1 NGPNYDVEARA
12 VAAQYGFVNG
22 ANNVT
27 VSVTNTA
34 ACPGGGNTCYSV
46 SISGF
51 TPLLLAQ
58 VVGFQGDVNLNGSL
72 QKRLSALAVA
82 KQSSTPANLCLVA
95 LASSGAAQGIRTN
108 GAPTA
113 NMNGCN
119 SMSNT
124 AAQCNGS
131 NLGLGTSFAVGSNNG
146 CGSQQVK
153 NPPITDPYSYLA
165 SNIPTLSSSG
175 CAGNY
180 PQESHHG
187 NSSTVAASNQLSGTL
202 ILSAGNNF
210 LCGDQMLTGDV
221 TINSPGGAVRRP
233 GY

>member
-1 NGPNYDVEARA
+1 MTLSYPANHLSRLRADERGGVSVIMGFLLIPLVGFLALVSEVSNWYLITLGMQNAADAATIAAAINNGPNYDVEARA

-113 NMNGCN
+113 NM
-119 SMSNT
+119 
-124 AAQCNGS
+124 
-131 NLGLGTSFAVGSNNG
+131 
-146 CGSQQVK
+146 
-153 NPPITDPYSYLA
+153 
-165 SNIPTLSSSG
+165 
-175 CAGNY
+175 
-180 PQESHHG
+180 
-187 NSSTVAASNQLSGTL
+187 
-202 ILSAGNNF
+202 
-210 LCGDQMLTGDV
+210 
-221 TINSPGGAVRRP
+221 
-233 GY
+233 